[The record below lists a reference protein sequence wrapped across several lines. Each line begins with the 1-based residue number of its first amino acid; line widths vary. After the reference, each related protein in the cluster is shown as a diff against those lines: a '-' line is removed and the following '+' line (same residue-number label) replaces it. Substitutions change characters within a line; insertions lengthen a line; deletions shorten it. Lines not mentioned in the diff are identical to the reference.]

1 MYLKFGKYCDLFV
14 VTHVSFVQIH
24 ETFGISVFDF
34 YCRNAFLKLKKL
46 AVKCSGRD
54 TVNLFFYLL
63 QNKMQDL
70 ALKQC
75 S

>member
-34 YCRNAFLKLKKL
+34 YCRNAFLKLK
-46 AVKCSGRD
+46 
-54 TVNLFFYLL
+54 NLQLSVL
-63 QNKMQDL
+63 GEIL
-70 ALKQC
+70 
-75 S
+75 